1 MVLYDPSVW
10 GPHFWFFLD
19 TIAMTYPKHPN
30 AVTKKIY
37 YDFIQHFHLFIPVA
51 EHSKNFNK
59 LLSMYPITPY
69 LDDRESFIRWVHF
82 IHNKIDEQ
90 LQKPKMPYNEF
101 YTNYY
106 QHYKNKIT
114 KNSENKR
121 FYKKILY
128 GTLILILLFS
138 ISYLSKL

>member
-37 YDFIQHFHLFIPVA
+37 YDLIQHFHLFIPVD

-59 LLSMYPITPY
+59 LVSLYPITPY
-69 LDDRESFIRWVHF
+69 LDDKESFIRWVHF
-82 IHNKIDEQ
+82 IHNKINEQ
-90 LQKPKMPYNEF
+90 LQKPKLPYNSF

-128 GTLILILLFS
+128 ITLILILLFS

>member
-1 MVLYDPSVW
+1 MVLYDPTVW
-10 GPHFWFFLD
+10 GPHYWFFLD

-37 YDFIQHFHLFIPVA
+37 YDLIEHFHLFIPVA
-51 EHSKNFNK
+51 EHSKNFNQ

-82 IHNKIDEQ
+82 IHNKINEQ
-90 LQKPKMPYNEF
+90 LQKPKITYNDF

-106 QHYKNKIT
+106 QHYKNKIIQ
-114 KNSENKR
+114 NSEKKQ

-128 GTLILILLFS
+128 VTLIFILLFS
-138 ISYLSKL
+138 ISHFSKL

>member
-10 GPHFWFFLD
+10 GPQFWFFLD

-30 AVTKKIY
+30 AVTKKNY

-82 IHNKIDEQ
+82 IHNKINEQ
-90 LQKPKMPYNEF
+90 LQKPKMPYNDF

>member
-1 MVLYDPSVW
+1 
-10 GPHFWFFLD
+10 
-19 TIAMTYPKHPN
+19 
-30 AVTKKIY
+30 
-37 YDFIQHFHLFIPVA
+37 
-51 EHSKNFNK
+51 
-59 LLSMYPITPY
+59 MYPITPY

-82 IHNKIDEQ
+82 IHNKTNEQ
-90 LQKPKMPYNEF
+90 LQKPKIQYNDF

-114 KNSENKR
+114 QNSENKR

-128 GTLILILLFS
+128 GTLILTLLFS